1 MTNKGKV
8 IAVTFTNP
16 VDAANVKQFA
26 DLKGITETEA
36 TRAIIQRYFKLTYKE
51 RKALEKKLHWEKHRN
66 LGFRVLPS
74 FASPKRAAKV
84 SLLPASPQEP
94 IREG

>member
-1 MTNKGKV
+1 MTAKEKVVATRLKG
-8 IAVTFTNP
+8 A
-16 VDAANVKQFA
+16 DAANVTQFA
-26 DLKGITETEA
+26 ELKGITETEA

-51 RKALEKKLHWEKHRN
+51 REALEKKLHWEKHRN